1 MTTQARCPNCHKKLE
16 LFGSGEKRIYV
27 CSCGFREKAT
37 TFQARKKEQKGA
49 SKSEVRKYLNQQRGR
64 GKRGRRKSF
73 GSSPSGCISR

>member
-1 MTTQARCPNCHKKLE
+1 MLQVQGKKGKMYVCQDRECGHRENISMTTQARCPNCHKKLE

-49 SKSEVRKYLNQQRGR
+49 SKSEVRK
-64 GKRGRRKSF
+64 
-73 GSSPSGCISR
+73 